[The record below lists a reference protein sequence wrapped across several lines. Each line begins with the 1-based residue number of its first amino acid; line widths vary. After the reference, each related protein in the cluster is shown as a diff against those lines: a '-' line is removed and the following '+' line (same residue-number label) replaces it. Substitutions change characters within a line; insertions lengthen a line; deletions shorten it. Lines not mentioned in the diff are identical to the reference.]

1 MACEIVA
8 ELSNNHNGDRDRLG
22 RLIDAAQS
30 AGADAVKFQCYTPD
44 ELVALRGNGPAPQPW
59 GGMGYSMR
67 ALYEKA
73 QTPLA
78 WFPKIRD
85 HCERIGMPW
94 FSSVFG
100 KDSLACLEA
109 VGCPRYKISHFER
122 KNEELFK
129 IVLATGKPVVVSVP
143 TPYDYAIVGGDVKQV
158 YCPGGY
164 PASAGEMHLGYH
176 HAALLGVSSH
186 CRHPLVAPLTI
197 ALGGDYLEYHFHLE
211 AEPSELESS
220 VSLNEREFAV
230 MVQSVRDAE
239 VLLG

>member
-1 MACEIVA
+1 MPCEIVA
-8 ELSNNHNGDRDRLG
+8 ELSNAANGSFDRMI
-22 RLIDAAQS
+22 RLIDAAKAS
-30 AGADAVKFQCYTPD
+30 GADTIKTQAFTPD

-59 GGMGYSMR
+59 GGMGYTMR

-73 QTPLA
+73 QTPLD
-78 WFPKIRD
+78 WFPKIAA

-109 VGCPRYKISHFER
+109 VGCPRYKISHFEINKPVFR
-122 KNEELFK
+122 AM
-129 IVLATGKPVVVSVP
+129 IAATGKPIIASVVHRNNVP
-143 TPYDYAIVGGDVKQV
+143 GYV

-164 PASAGEMHLGYH
+164 PATMEEMHLGGPI
-176 HAALLGVSSH
+176 LGLSSH
-186 CRHPLVAPLTI
+186 CKHPLVAPLAI
-197 ALGGDYLEYHFHLE
+197 ARGAQYLEYHFHLE
-211 AEPSELESS
+211 AEPSELEAN
-220 VSLNEREFAV
+220 VSLNEREFAA

>member
-22 RLIDAAQS
+22 RLIDAAQA

-73 QTPLA
+73 QTPLE
-78 WFPKIRD
+78 WFPKIAA
-85 HCERIGMPW
+85 HCERVGIPW

-109 VGCPRYKISHFER
+109 VGCPRYKISHFEYA
-122 KNEELFK
+122 NGDLVGMAFK
-129 IVLATGKPVVVSVP
+129 TGKPVIVSYP
-143 TPYDYAIVGGDVKQV
+143 TPVPINEGC

-164 PASAGEMHLGYH
+164 PARLDEMHLAGEGAYYYWG
-176 HAALLGVSSH
+176 LSSH
-186 CRHPLVAPLTI
+186 CTHPLVAPL
-197 ALGGDYLEYHFHLE
+197 AVARKVQYLEFHMMLRD
-211 AEPSELESS
+211 EPSELESN
-220 VSLNEREFAV
+220 VSMDEHQFSA

>member
-22 RLIDAAQS
+22 RLIDAAKA
-30 AGADAVKFQCYTPD
+30 AGADAIKVQCFTPD

-59 GGMGYSMR
+59 GGQGYSMR

-73 QTPLA
+73 QTPLE

-109 VGCPRYKISHFER
+109 VGCPRYKISHFEYGNVGLR
-122 KNEELFK
+122 D
-129 IVLATGKPVVVSVP
+129 IVWDTHKPVIVSYP
-143 TPYDYAIVGGDVKQV
+143 FLTDTPQRV

-164 PASAGEMHLGYH
+164 PATLEEMHLTQPIWG
-176 HAALLGVSSH
+176 LSTH
-186 CRHPLVAPLTI
+186 CLDTRVFPVAVARGI
-197 ALGGDYLEYHFHLE
+197 QYLEVHMMLRE
-211 AEPSELESS
+211 EPSELEAA
-220 VSLNEREFAV
+220 VSLDEDQFAA
-230 MVQSVRDAE
+230 MVRSVRAAE
-239 VLLG
+239 VLCS